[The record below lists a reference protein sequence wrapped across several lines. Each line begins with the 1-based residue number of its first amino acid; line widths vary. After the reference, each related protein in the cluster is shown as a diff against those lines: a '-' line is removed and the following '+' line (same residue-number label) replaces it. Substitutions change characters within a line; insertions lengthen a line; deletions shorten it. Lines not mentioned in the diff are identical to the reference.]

1 MKTFW
6 TVLFLFLGIVGFGQE
21 QFSKKTVKKFQKEM
35 NEYYAKSEKSPLI
48 KEDLDVFKSLD
59 FFKPNKKYVVKAIFI
74 RTPHENPFE
83 MSTCTDRKPVYV
95 KYGEVHFTIDGK
107 KLTLDVFQN
116 VEMSRMP
123 LYKNS
128 LFLPFTDLTS
138 GVTTYG
144 GGRYLDL
151 TIPETDVMYI
161 DFNQA
166 YNPYCAYNYKYS
178 CPIPPPQNDLNVEI
192 NAGVKLTNK

>member
-6 TVLFLFLGIVGFGQE
+6 TVFFLYLGIISFGQE
-21 QFSKKTVKKFQKEM
+21 QFNKRSVKKFQKEL
-35 NEYYAKSEKSPLI
+35 NEHYANPEKSPLL
-48 KEDLDVFKSLD
+48 KKDLKTFKSLD
-59 FFKPNKKYVVKAIFI
+59 FFKPNKKYFVKALFI
-74 RTPHENPFE
+74 RTPDEQPFE
-83 MSTCTDRKPVYV
+83 MPTSTDRKPLYV
-95 KYGEVHFTIDGK
+95 KYAEVHFELDGQ
-107 KLTLDVFQN
+107 KLKLDVFQN
-116 VEMSRMP
+116 VEMSRIP

-138 GVTTYG
+138 GNTTYG

-151 TIPETDVMYI
+151 TIPETEVMYI
-161 DFNQA
+161 DFNMA

-192 NAGVKLTNK
+192 KAGVKFVN

>member
-1 MKTFW
+1 MKTFL
-6 TVLFLFLGIVGFGQE
+6 TLLFLFSGIISFGQE
-21 QFSKKTVKKFQKEM
+21 QFSKKTVRKFQKEM
-35 NEYYAKSEKSPLI
+35 NEYYANPEKSPLI
-48 KEDLDVFKSLD
+48 KEELEVFRSLD
-59 FFKPNKKYVVKAIFI
+59 FFKPNKKYFVKAFFI
-74 RTPHENPFE
+74 RTPDEKPFE
-83 MSTCTDRKPVYV
+83 MPTSTDRKPLYI
-95 KYGEVHFTIDGK
+95 KYGEVHFMIDGE
-107 KLTLDVFQN
+107 KLVLDVFQN
-116 VEMSRMP
+116 VKMSKMP

-138 GVTTYG
+138 GITTYG

-151 TIPETDVMYI
+151 NIPENDVMYI

-178 CPIPPPQNDLNVEI
+178 CPIPPSQNDLNVEI

>member
-35 NEYYAKSEKSPLI
+35 NEYYANSEKSPLI
-48 KEDLDVFKSLD
+48 KEDLEVFKSLD
-59 FFKPNKKYVVKAIFI
+59 FFKPNKKYFVKAIFI
-74 RTPHENPFE
+74 RTPDEKPFE
-83 MSTCTDRKPVYV
+83 MSTSTDRKPLYV

>member
-6 TVLFLFLGIVGFGQE
+6 TVFFLYLGIISFGQE
-21 QFSKKTVKKFQKEM
+21 QFNKKSVKKFQKEL
-35 NEYYAKSEKSPLI
+35 NEHYANPEKSPLLE
-48 KEDLDVFKSLD
+48 KDLKTFKSLN
-59 FFKPNKKYVVKAIFI
+59 FFKPNKKYFVKALFI
-74 RTPHENPFE
+74 RTPDEQPFE
-83 MSTCTDRKPVYV
+83 MPTSTDRKPLYV
-95 KYGEVHFTIDGK
+95 KYAEVHFELDGQ
-107 KLTLDVFQN
+107 KLKLDVFQN
-116 VEMSRMP
+116 VEMSRIP

-138 GVTTYG
+138 GNTTYG

-151 TIPETDVMYI
+151 TIPETEVMYI
-161 DFNQA
+161 DFNMA

-192 NAGVKLTNK
+192 KAGVKFVN